1 MGGVV
6 SVIGLLLLL
15 FAIGTTETTD
25 TFLAV
30 FGSGIGGMMS
40 AGIVHLLAEIA
51 EHTLPHSWQ
60 EMEAERLAAPPPQPG
75 LMTCL
80 LEIGP
85 CHHLPSPHL
94 IIILI

>member
-40 AGIVHLLAEIA
+40 AGIVYLLAEIA
-51 EHTLPHSWQ
+51 EHTCPHSRQ
-60 EMEAERLAAPPPQPG
+60 EMEAARSAAPPAREPG
-75 LMTCL
+75 KVFVSAR
-80 LEIGP
+80 
-85 CHHLPSPHL
+85 LPR
-94 IIILI
+94 